1 MRRRAKRR
9 LKRAAALIL
18 RAVSFGLIK
27 VGDAKDN
34 DRVKRAGE
42 VLNEAASFG
51 DGFTDSS
58 EETTRR

>member
-42 VLNEAASFG
+42 VLNEAASF
-51 DGFTDSS
+51 TDSS

>member
-1 MRRRAKRR
+1 MRKLAKRR

-42 VLNEAASFG
+42 VLNEAASF
-51 DGFTDSS
+51 TDSS